1 MSSFDIFI
9 IILTAS
15 LATILTRILPFV
27 IFKKSKESSE
37 QFLLFEKVMPLMI
50 MIILVFYTLKDIE
63 FTEFPFGISEIIAV
77 LLTIFIHLKYKNI
90 FLSIFLSTFFY
101 MILVQFVV
109 PKIL

>member
-1 MSSFDIFI
+1 M
-9 IILTAS
+9 
-15 LATILTRILPFV
+15 